1 MASGSPRG
9 WPSATSRSASA
20 EAKRASMSNTDF
32 EAAKVLFLEGLA
44 ELKAGRH
51 AQAEQRFMASLE
63 LLPGRISTLVNLA
76 ATRLALGRPHDSL
89 ATADAVLALE
99 PENADALFHRANA
112 LAELGRHPEALT
124 AFQTVCRIEPGQAQA
139 WSQAGSMLRE
149 SGRLD
154 EAAYA
159 FEQAIAHGADP
170 DLHRYYLAAV
180 RGDGAPP
187 SAPARYVQGLFDA
200 YAGEFDAHLVQ
211 MLGYSAH
218 RTVVE
223 LLPPS
228 RSWRS
233 ALDLGC
239 GTGLCGALLAE
250 RVERLVGVDLSA
262 GMLEQARA
270 TGVYASLLQA
280 DLVEH
285 LRATDER
292 HDLVLAAD
300 VFIYVGAL
308 KPVFEQV
315 ARVLETGGLFCFS
328 AECASDE
335 ARDIELGTSLR
346 YAHSGRYL
354 AALAQGHG
362 FEVERI
368 VEAPIREEQRR
379 PIPGR
384 FMRLRRS

>member
-1 MASGSPRG
+1 MNAG
-9 WPSATSRSASA
+9 
-20 EAKRASMSNTDF
+20 F

-44 ELKAGRH
+44 ALEAGRP

-76 ATRLALGRPHDSL
+76 AVRLALGRPQDSL

-99 PENADALFHRANA
+99 PENVDAWFHRANA
-112 LAELGRHPEALT
+112 LAELGRHPEALI
-124 AFQTVCRIEPGQAQA
+124 AFQTVCRIEPRQAQA

-154 EAAYA
+154 EAAHA
-159 FEQAIAHGADP
+159 FEQAIVHGADP

-180 RGDGAPP
+180 RGHGVPP
-187 SAPARYVQGLFDA
+187 SAPPQYVQGLFDA

-211 MLGYSAH
+211 VLGYSAH
-218 RTVVE
+218 RTLVD
-223 LLPPS
+223 LLGPS
-228 RSWRS
+228 QTFRS

-239 GTGLCGALLAE
+239 GTGLCGALLAG
-250 RVERLVGVDLSA
+250 RVARLVGVDLSA
-262 GMLEQARA
+262 GMLEKARA

-285 LRATDER
+285 LRATGECC
-292 HDLVLAAD
+292 DLVLAAD

-308 KPVFEQV
+308 EPVFEQV
-315 ARVLETGGLFCFS
+315 ARVLEPGGIFCFS

-335 ARDIELGTSLR
+335 TRDIELGTSLR

-354 AALAQGHG
+354 DALAQAHG
-362 FEVERI
+362 FDVERI
-368 VEAPIREEQRR
+368 DERPIREEQRR
-379 PIPGR
+379 SIPGR
-384 FMRLRRS
+384 FVRLRRS

>member
-1 MASGSPRG
+1 M
-9 WPSATSRSASA
+9 SAT
-20 EAKRASMSNTDF
+20 DF
-32 EAAKVLFLEGLA
+32 DAAKALFLDALA

-51 AQAEQRFMASLE
+51 APAEQRFMASLE
-63 LLPGRISTLVNLA
+63 LLPGRVSTLVNLA
-76 ATRLALGRPHDSL
+76 AVRLALGRPSDSL

-99 PENADALFHRANA
+99 PDNADAWLHRAHA
-112 LAELGRHPEALT
+112 LAELNRHAEALI

-154 EAAYA
+154 EAAHAY
-159 FEQAIAHGADP
+159 EQAIAHGADA

-180 RGDGAPP
+180 RGEHAPP

-200 YAGEFDAHLVQ
+200 YAGDFDRHLVQ
-211 MLGYSAH
+211 VLGYSAH
-218 RTVVE
+218 RTLVD
-223 LLPPS
+223 LLGPS
-228 RSWRS
+228 QTWRS
-233 ALDLGC
+233 VLDLGC
-239 GTGLCGALLAE
+239 GTGLCGALLAG
-250 RVERLVGVDLSA
+250 RAGRLVGVDLSA

-270 TGVYASLLQA
+270 AGVYASLQQA

-285 LRATDER
+285 LRATGEH

-308 KPVFEQV
+308 EAVFEQV
-315 ARVLETGGLFCFS
+315 ARVLEPGGLFCFS
-328 AECASDE
+328 AECAGDE

-354 AALAQGHG
+354 RRLAQAFG
-362 FEVERI
+362 FEIERI
-368 VEAPIREEQRR
+368 DERPIREEQCV

-384 FMRLRRS
+384 FVRLRRLRA